1 MTRPLAV
8 LALIG
13 LAAAG
18 GAALA
23 QPRLRQLDQR
33 IETLSG
39 EQARGALTQM
49 SQRSR
54 LEALAKEEAALNRDL
69 SARRGELAKLLGALA
84 LFRQQP
90 PPALLISPDRARDAV
105 RGAILARA
113 LTPDLTRRAQAL
125 SAQLNRVAMLRREAA
140 AANESLLSAQSAEA
154 ERGGQIKEALRERQ
168 SLLPAAPDANLGP
181 LSEGGGD
188 LRLVWPTAGTVTQ
201 RFGAPLSAGGKA
213 SGLSITGRGGASVI
227 APAAGTVD
235 FAGPVQGWSLV
246 VILRAPG
253 GYHMVLGGLDQVN
266 VSAGQSVAAG
276 GVVGRLPRGAK
287 SGPQLYM
294 EVRENGAPADPARWM
309 SGAPLGAR

>member
-1 MTRPLAV
+1 MTRTLAALV
-8 LALIG
+8 LIG

-33 IETLSG
+33 IQSLSG
-39 EQARGALTQM
+39 EQARGALAQM

-54 LEALAKEEAALNRDL
+54 LEALAREEAALNRDL

-125 SAQLNRVAMLRREAA
+125 SAQLNRVAVLRREAA

-154 ERGGQIKEALRERQ
+154 ERGGQIGEALRERQ
-168 SLLPAAPDANLGP
+168 DLIADAPDAALGP

-188 LRLVWPTAGTVTQ
+188 LRLTWPTAGSVTQ
-201 RFGAPLSAGGKA
+201 KFGAPLPAGGKA
-213 SGLSITGRGGASVI
+213 SGLSISGRKGAAVV

-235 FAGPVQGWSLV
+235 FVGPVQGWSLV
-246 VILRAPG
+246 VILRVG
-253 GYHMVLGGLDQVN
+253 GAYHMVLGGLDQVN

-276 GVVGRLPRGAK
+276 GLVGRLPHGAK
-287 SGPQLYM
+287 SDPQLYM

-309 SGAPLGAR
+309 PGAPLGAR